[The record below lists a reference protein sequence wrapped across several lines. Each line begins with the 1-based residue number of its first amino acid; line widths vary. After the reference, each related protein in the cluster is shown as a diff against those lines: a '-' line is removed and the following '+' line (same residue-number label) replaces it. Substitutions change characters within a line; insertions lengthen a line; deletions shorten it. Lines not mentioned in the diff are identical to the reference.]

1 MRARTLLAVAF
12 GGGVGAWL
20 RYEANVLHPVLS
32 PPQFPW
38 TTFTVNILG
47 SFLLGLLLTLVFDH
61 WPPTRFVRPFAA
73 VGILGGFTTF
83 STFEVETARLAGAH
97 QVALAATYAASSL
110 VLGMLA
116 VAVGAAAANAIARV
130 GRGSQQE
137 RGGA

>member
-20 RYEANVLHPVLS
+20 RYEANALFPVLV

-38 TTFTVNILG
+38 TTFAVNILG
-47 SFLLGLLLTLVFDH
+47 SFLLGLLLTLVFEH
-61 WPPTRFVRPFAA
+61 WPPTRFARPFAA

-110 VLGMLA
+110 VVGLLA
-116 VAVGAAAANAIARV
+116 VAAGAAAATVVARV
-130 GRGSQQE
+130 GRGPRRD